1 MCHILFNGQTIIW
14 AADAISSLA
23 VLSLNE
29 DSYGIAQKDLPLI
42 INTLLALKQA
52 LDKLQ
57 KSNIMTKK
65 QHGDD
70 KFIKQIFH
78 SLRAAAKRSL
88 YRIVTCF
95 EIYIGDLGLET
106 TTVEQLH
113 SFLAYRE

>member
-1 MCHILFNGQTIIW
+1 
-14 AADAISSLA
+14 
-23 VLSLNE
+23 
-29 DSYGIAQKDLPLI
+29 
-42 INTLLALKQA
+42 
-52 LDKLQ
+52 
-57 KSNIMTKK
+57 MTKK